1 MIFFLNFNFF
11 TFTTDEE
18 EAVPEDEEIPE
29 DEEKLPVSTV
39 EDPEVLPD
47 VCVVCDIFYGICAGV
62 RSGVSTVV

>member
-11 TFTTDEE
+11 TFTADEE

-39 EDPEVLPD
+39 EDPEVLP
-47 VCVVCDIFYGICAGV
+47 VVCDIFSGICAGV
-62 RSGVSTVV
+62 RSGVSNVV